1 MRKNRLDNKSS
12 IRVAEQDVK
21 IAKLN
26 QFSSLSAILPS
37 VSATNSFRE
46 TTYGNSS
53 NIVEQYSAGISL
65 SQNIFNFGSN
75 LQDVRGGRNNLLI
88 SKLQERGTRAN
99 IIFNVYSS
107 YYQFLKDSELLEIAN
122 KDFLYL
128 KNN

>member
-1 MRKNRLDNKSS
+1 MRKIIKFLSLLAIVLSTIVAQSLSIDECVRIALDNKSS

-65 SQNIFNFGSN
+65 SQNIFNFDD
-75 LQDVRGGRNNLLI
+75 L
-88 SKLQERGTRAN
+88 
-99 IIFNVYSS
+99 
-107 YYQFLKDSELLEIAN
+107 
-122 KDFLYL
+122 
-128 KNN
+128 